1 MANRFPLVI
10 DTTDGNKLK
19 ELPAGDNLDLR
30 ESSIV
35 RVQNVTALGT
45 IDAADITVNG
55 NRLVA
60 QNFIDLTDTP
70 TNYINA
76 ANKFLKVNDA
86 GTAVEFR
93 AFSDIGD
100 IVVDNV
106 EVSEGITVAPS
117 GSGTANIGTD
127 DNYFNRVT
135 ANEFKGDLID
145 GNNTRVFDA
154 STGFISYAALQ
165 GAPTQISEFNNDI
178 GYLLAADLDASL
190 AGLFDE
196 GSTFDTDIKGS
207 VFGDDSTMIVDGI
220 ASEIVGVVN
229 NTTITTVNLTAI
241 TSIATTAQANTFRGP
256 ADSNVAIDAQNDYD
270 IHIGENNTGATVIFN
285 GEADNFDFGRGT
297 GFAEYNA
304 STDLILRAGNRILFA
319 NTPVRFSQLTD
330 AEAAFIVAQNGDVIY
345 NTVQNRLQIRQNGAW
360 VDLHKGTFDGNVTTA
375 AGTSNFNDVVIA
387 GDLTV
392 QGTTTSIET
401 TNTDITDNV
410 ITLNKGEL
418 GAGVT
423 LTTSGIEVDRGT
435 SPNRSLVWTENFG
448 GKWIVTDDATF
459 FADRIEANYLFGS
472 LTVETD
478 NLVMGDGDITAT
490 GTLTVGGGELVQ
502 IVSVSTDIELLP
514 VGKVK
519 IDGNLE
525 VTGNTT
531 FTGGVEAA
539 AFKGTFVGD
548 DSAVLI
554 DGNNNKVVGDV
565 SNTEIVTTTI
575 QGRASANLN
584 IYRGV
589 TGTVTVGDASSGSLS
604 VSDSGINITAT
615 AGVDINGAASG
626 TVDIGTG
633 ATTGNVTIGKV
644 GNTTTIN
651 GTLNAAL
658 TGDVTGDVDGNVTGN
673 IDNTALTVGATATTI
688 AIGNATSTT
697 TVNGDLQLNNALIV
711 NNLVADDS
719 ISITTATGDGNAIS
733 LGPQGTNTAINLTA
747 NSIRLFGPVT
757 TSIAAQ
763 GGIVGDLKG
772 SVVADD
778 STVIIDSVSGTVYK
792 ANIQDSGNWDT
803 AFSWGNHATAGY
815 ITSGGEFTGDVK
827 GSVFADDSSVMV
839 NAVDFTMFSDV
850 MNLTPLNAEPANL
863 ISGMLVAADG
873 TTWDPA
879 SKAGAVSYPVF
890 YDGAA
895 WNALY

>member
-1 MANRFPLVI
+1 
-10 DTTDGNKLK
+10 
-19 ELPAGDNLDLR
+19 
-30 ESSIV
+30 
-35 RVQNVTALGT
+35 
-45 IDAADITVNG
+45 
-55 NRLVA
+55 
-60 QNFIDLTDTP
+60 
-70 TNYINA
+70 
-76 ANKFLKVNDA
+76 
-86 GTAVEFR
+86 
-93 AFSDIGD
+93 
-100 IVVDNV
+100 
-106 EVSEGITVAPS
+106 
-117 GSGTANIGTD
+117 
-127 DNYFNRVT
+127 
-135 ANEFKGDLID
+135 
-145 GNNTRVFDA
+145 
-154 STGFISYAALQ
+154 
-165 GAPTQISEFNNDI
+165 
-178 GYLLAADLDASL
+178 
-190 AGLFDE
+190 
-196 GSTFDTDIKGS
+196 
-207 VFGDDSTMIVDGI
+207 
-220 ASEIVGVVN
+220 
-229 NTTITTVNLTAI
+229 
-241 TSIATTAQANTFRGP
+241 
-256 ADSNVAIDAQNDYD
+256 
-270 IHIGENNTGATVIFN
+270 
-285 GEADNFDFGRGT
+285 
-297 GFAEYNA
+297 
-304 STDLILRAGNRILFA
+304 
-319 NTPVRFSQLTD
+319 
-330 AEAAFIVAQNGDVIY
+330 
-345 NTVQNRLQIRQNGAW
+345 
-360 VDLHKGTFDGNVTTA
+360 
-375 AGTSNFNDVVIA
+375 
-387 GDLTV
+387 
-392 QGTTTSIET
+392 
-401 TNTDITDNV
+401 
-410 ITLNKGEL
+410 
-418 GAGVT
+418 
-423 LTTSGIEVDRGT
+423 
-435 SPNRSLVWTENFG
+435 
-448 GKWIVTDDATF
+448 
-459 FADRIEANYLFGS
+459 
-472 LTVETD
+472 
-478 NLVMGDGDITAT
+478 MGDGDITAT
-490 GTLTVGGGELVQ
+490 GTLTVGGAELVQ

-519 IDGNLE
+519 VDGNLE

-565 SNTEIVTTTI
+565 SNTEVVTTTV
-575 QGRASANLN
+575 QGRASEDLN
-584 IYRGV
+584 IYRGSA
-589 TGTVTVGDASSGSLS
+589 GTVSLGDDSSGS
-604 VSDSGINITAT
+604 VTINNSGIDITAT

-651 GTLNAAL
+651 GTFNAAL